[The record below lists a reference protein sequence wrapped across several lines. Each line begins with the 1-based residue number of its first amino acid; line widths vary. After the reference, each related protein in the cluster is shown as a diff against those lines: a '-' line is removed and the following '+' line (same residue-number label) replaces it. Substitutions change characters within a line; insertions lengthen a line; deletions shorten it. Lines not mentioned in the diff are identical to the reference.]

1 MIYKRG
7 LSSNNIFNLCK
18 NFLGKLK
25 LMQASLKKEIKIE
38 RLKTDFLII
47 GAGAAGCFAAYEAK
61 KLNPDIDVLILE
73 KAHIDRSGCLAAGI
87 NAINA
92 YINPGQSPESFLD
105 YVKKDSVDL
114 IREDL
119 VYSIAKEVNHVVD
132 LLEEWGLPIP
142 KDEKG
147 DRYARGRGSI
157 IVQGE
162 RIKPIIAQ
170 ATKATKAKILNRIVV
185 TNLIKKGNKI
195 LGAFGFGIRD
205 GKFYIVEA
213 KSTLVATGGAS
224 GIYKPNNEGE
234 ARHKIWYSPFNTG
247 AGYAI
252 GIRAGAEMTTF
263 EMRYVSMRIKDLM
276 APTGAVA
283 QGVKAQQVNS
293 NGERYLEEKYEHL
306 GGRKMP
312 TSMRLWATLQEN
324 LEGHGPCY
332 LDTTHLSKEQAE
344 RLKAYYLHMT
354 PGLTL
359 YWSSRNSS
367 PDFDPP
373 EIVGTEP
380 YIVGGHAQAGY
391 WIDTNRKTTLENLYA
406 AGDVAGGAPK
416 KYVTGCGVEGM
427 LSARDVV
434 SKLSTLKHEEI
445 NNQDIQIELNRVFQP
460 LQNNEKPILPDEL
473 ELRMQ
478 KIMDDYAGGISSG
491 YILNEQKL
499 LKARK
504 HIKQL
509 KEEAK
514 NLHADDFHELNKCHE
529 VIDRLDVATVLI
541 EHLLY
546 RKETR
551 WPIYQSRAD
560 YPEKDDKNWLKF
572 VNSVYDLK
580 SDQIKIIERDCVP
593 LVTSEAIK

>member
-1 MIYKRG
+1 MD
-7 LSSNNIFNLCK
+7 FN
-18 NFLGKLK
+18 
-25 LMQASLKKEIKIE
+25 SEKIE
-38 RLKTDFLII
+38 KIKTDFLII

-61 KLNPDIDVLILE
+61 KLNPNIDVLILE
-73 KAHIDRSGCLAAGI
+73 KAHIDRSGCLAAGV

-92 YINPGQSPESFLD
+92 YLTPGQTPESFVE
-105 YVKKDSVDL
+105 YVKNDSMDL

-119 VYSIAKEVNHVVD
+119 VYTIAKEINNVVK

-142 KDEKG
+142 KDENG
-147 DRYARGRGSI
+147 EYYTRGRGSI
-157 IVQGE
+157 VVQGE
-162 RIKPIIAQ
+162 RVKPIIAQ
-170 ATKATKAKILNRIVV
+170 ATKATKAKILNRVVV
-185 TNLIKKGNKI
+185 TNLIKDKNKVC
-195 LGAFGFGIRD
+195 GAFGFGVRD
-205 GKFYIVEA
+205 GKFYVIQA
-213 KSTLVATGGAS
+213 KAVLVATGGAS

-234 ARHKIWYSPFNTG
+234 SRHKMWYSPFNTG

-293 NGERYLEEKYEHL
+293 LGERYLEERYLEK
-306 GGRKMP
+306 GGKSMP
-312 TSMRLWATLQEN
+312 TAMRMWATLQEN
-324 LEGHGPCY
+324 KEGRGPCY
-332 LDTTHLSKEQAE
+332 LDTTHLTKEQAE
-344 RLKAYYLHMT
+344 KLKAFYLHMT

-359 YWSSRNSS
+359 YWTSRGTT
-367 PDFDPP
+367 PDIDPP
-373 EIVGTEP
+373 EITSTEP

-391 WIDTNRKTTLENLYA
+391 WINTNRMSNIENLYA

-416 KYVTGCGVEGM
+416 KYLSGAGAEGM
-427 LSARDVV
+427 IAARDIIPNLNKIN
-434 SKLSTLKHEEI
+434 SEDINDKDIKDELK
-445 NNQDIQIELNRVFQP
+445 RVFNFMERQSK
-460 LQNNEKPILPDEL
+460 EILPDEL

-478 KIMDDYAGGISSG
+478 KIMDEYAGGISSD

-509 KEEAK
+509 KEETKYLYAQ
-514 NLHADDFHELNKCHE
+514 NLHELMKCHE

-551 WPIYQSRAD
+551 WPIYQSRGD
-560 YPEKDDKNWLKF
+560 YPNRDDKNWLKF
-572 VNSVYDLK
+572 INSVYDK
-580 SDQIKIIERDCVP
+580 EKDKVSIIERKCET
-593 LVTSEAIK
+593 LNLKTLQK

>member
-1 MIYKRG
+1 MS
-7 LSSNNIFNLCK
+7 LLVNNIK
-18 NFLGKLK
+18 T
-25 LMQASLKKEIKIE
+25 E
-38 RLKTDFLII
+38 RLQTDLLII
-47 GAGAAGCFAAYEAK
+47 GAGTAGCFAAYEAK
-61 KLNPDIDVLILE
+61 RLNPNIDILILE
-73 KAHIDRSGCLAAGI
+73 KAHIDRSGCLAAGV

-92 YINPGQSPESFLD
+92 YITPGQTPLSFTE
-105 YVKKDSVDL
+105 YVKKDSCGL

-119 VYSIAKEVNHVVD
+119 VYSIAKEVNHVTE
-132 LLEEWGLPIP
+132 LLEKWGLPIP

-147 DRYARGRGSI
+147 EPYVRGRGSI

-170 ATKATKAKILNRIVV
+170 ATKATKAKIINRVVV
-185 TNLIKKGNKI
+185 TNLIINKNKAC
-195 LGAFGFGIRD
+195 GAYGFGIRD
-205 GKFYIVEA
+205 GKFYVVQA
-213 KSTLVATGGAS
+213 KAVLVATGGAS
-224 GIYKPNNEGE
+224 GIYKPNNEGN

-283 QGVKAQQVNS
+283 QGVKAQQVNAL
-293 NGERYLEEKYEHL
+293 GERYLEERYGHL
-306 GGRKMP
+306 GGREMP

-324 LEGHGPCY
+324 IEGRGPCY

-344 RLKAYYLHMT
+344 KLQAYYLHMT

-359 YWSSRNSS
+359 YWAARGSK
-367 PDFDPP
+367 PDNDPP

-391 WIDTNRKTTLENLYA
+391 WVDINRMSTIENLYA

-416 KYVTGCGVEGM
+416 KYLSGAAAEGM
-427 LSARDVV
+427 IAARDIVKRLKDIPE
-434 SKLSTLKHEEI
+434 SKVFEK
-445 NNQDIQIELNRVFQP
+445 DIKDEMTRVFRHLRRNAVAAS
-460 LQNNEKPILPDEL
+460 LQPDEL

-478 KIMDDYAGGISSG
+478 KIMDEYAGGISSG

-509 KEEAK
+509 SEESKKLSAS
-514 NLHADDFHELNKCHE
+514 NFHELNKCHE
-529 VIDRLDVATVLI
+529 VIDRLDVAKILI

-551 WPIYQSRAD
+551 WPIYQTRGD
-560 YPEKDDKNWLKF
+560 FPNRDDKNWLKF
-572 VNSVYDLK
+572 VNSTYDK
-580 SDQIKIIERDCVP
+580 NNDEVKIIERECSGRDVACNAS
-593 LVTSEAIK
+593 TAK

>member
-1 MIYKRG
+1 M
-7 LSSNNIFNLCK
+7 SSPIENI
-18 NFLGKLK
+18 
-25 LMQASLKKEIKIE
+25 SIEKI
-38 RLKTDFLII
+38 KTDFLII
-47 GAGAAGCFAAYEAK
+47 GAGVAGCFAAYEAK
-61 KLNPDIDVLILE
+61 KLNPNIDVLILE
-73 KAHIDRSGCLAAGI
+73 KAHIDRSGCLASGV

-92 YINPGQSPESFLD
+92 YLNKGQTPESFLD
-105 YVKKDSVDL
+105 YVKKDSMDL
-114 IREDL
+114 VREDL
-119 VYSIAKEVNHVVD
+119 VYSIAKEVNHATE
-132 LLEEWGLPIP
+132 LLEKWGLPIP

-147 DRYARGRGSI
+147 SPIARGGRSI
-157 IVQGE
+157 VIQGE

-170 ATKATKAKILNRIVV
+170 ATKATKAKILNRVVV
-185 TNLIKKGNKI
+185 TNLIINKNKVI
-195 LGAFGFGIRD
+195 GAYAFGLRD
-205 GKFYIVEA
+205 GKFYVIEA
-213 KSTLVATGGAS
+213 KAVLVATGGAS

-293 NGERYLEEKYEHL
+293 LGERYLEDRYKNF
-306 GGRKMP
+306 GGKSMP
-312 TSMRLWATLQEN
+312 TAHRLLATLKEN
-324 LEGHGPCY
+324 TEGRGPCY
-332 LDTTHLSKEQAE
+332 LDTTHLTKEQAD
-344 RLKAYYLHMT
+344 RLQAYYLHMT
-354 PGLTL
+354 PGMTL
-359 YWSSRNSS
+359 YWSAKGTKPNTE
-367 PDFDPP
+367 PP

-391 WIDTNRKTTLENLYA
+391 WIDINRMSTIENLYA

-416 KYVTGCGVEGM
+416 KYLTGSAVEGM
-427 LSARDVV
+427 IAARDVIA
-434 SKLSTLKHEEI
+434 KMNNLKEEKI
-445 NNQDIQIELNRVFQP
+445 SEKEIATEKKRVFKHLDDITSP
-460 LQNNEKPILPDEL
+460 LEADDL

-478 KIMDDYAGGISSG
+478 KVMDEYAGGITSG

-509 KEEAK
+509 KQETK
-514 NLHADDFHELNKCHE
+514 NLRAINLHELMKCHE
-529 VIDRLDVATVLI
+529 VIDRLDVASVLI
-541 EHLLY
+541 EHLLH

-560 YPEKDDKNWLKF
+560 YPNRDDKNWLKF
-572 VNSVYDLK
+572 VNSVYDIS
-580 SDQIKIIERDCVP
+580 SDKVKILERPCKT
-593 LVTSEAIK
+593 LEAVK

>member
-1 MIYKRG
+1 MLIAKLLERFMQID
-7 LSSNNIFNLCK
+7 NIK
-18 NFLGKLK
+18 VEK
-25 LMQASLKKEIKIE
+25 
-38 RLKTDFLII
+38 LKTDLLII
-47 GAGAAGCFAAYEAK
+47 GAGTAGCFAAYEAK
-61 KLNPDIDVLILE
+61 RLNPNIDILILE
-73 KAHIDRSGCLAAGI
+73 KAHIDRSGCLAAGV

-92 YINPGQSPESFLD
+92 YITPGQTPESFTE

-119 VYSIAKEVNHVVD
+119 VYSIAKEVNHVTD
-132 LLEEWGLPIP
+132 LLEKWGLPIP

-147 DRYARGRGSI
+147 QPYARGRGSI

-170 ATKATKAKILNRIVV
+170 ATKATKAKIINRIVV
-185 TNLIKKGNKI
+185 TNLIVSKNKVC
-195 LGAFGFGIRD
+195 GAFGFGIRD
-205 GKFYIVEA
+205 GKFYVVQA
-213 KSTLVATGGAS
+213 KAVLVATGGAS
-224 GIYKPNNEGE
+224 GIYKPNNEGN

-283 QGVKAQQVNS
+283 QGVKAQQVNAL
-293 NGERYLEEKYEHL
+293 GERYLEERYGHL
-306 GGRKMP
+306 GGRSMP

-324 LEGHGPCY
+324 IEGRGPCF
-332 LDTTHLSKEQAE
+332 LDTTHLTKEQAE
-344 RLKAYYLHMT
+344 RLQAYYLHMT

-359 YWSSRNSS
+359 YWASRGTR
-367 PDFDPP
+367 PDIDPP

-391 WIDTNRKTTLENLYA
+391 WIDINRMSTIENLYA

-416 KYVTGCGVEGM
+416 KYLSGAAAEGM
-427 LSARDVV
+427 IAARDIV
-434 SKLSTLKHEEI
+434 SKIKNIPETQIFEK
-445 NNQDIQIELNRVFQP
+445 DIKDDIKRVVHHMNRMGEVTS
-460 LQNNEKPILPDEL
+460 PILPDEL

-478 KIMDDYAGGISSG
+478 KVMDEYAGGISSG

-499 LKARK
+499 LKAK
-504 HIKQL
+504 KYLKQL
-509 KEEAK
+509 KEEVGAGSPCP
-514 NLHADDFHELNKCHE
+514 NLHASNLHELNKCHE
-529 VIDRLDVATVLI
+529 VIDRLDVASVLI

-560 YPEKDDKNWLKF
+560 YPNRDDKNWLKF
-572 VNSVYDLK
+572 VNSVYDQSKDEVKML
-580 SDQIKIIERDCVP
+580 ERECSRRDVACNVSP
-593 LVTSEAIK
+593 GK

>member
-1 MIYKRG
+1 MTN
-7 LSSNNIFNLCK
+7 SP
-18 NFLGKLK
+18 
-25 LMQASLKKEIKIE
+25 KKIKIE

-47 GAGAAGCFAAYEAK
+47 GAGVAGCFAAYEAK
-61 KLNPDIDVLILE
+61 RLNSNIGVLILE
-73 KAHIDRSGCLAAGI
+73 KAHIDRSGCTAAGI
-87 NAINA
+87 NALNA
-92 YINPGQSPESFLD
+92 YITPGQTPESFVE
-105 YVKKDSVDL
+105 YVKKDSMDL

-119 VYSIAKEVNHVVD
+119 VYTIAKEVNKVAK
-132 LLEEWGLPIP
+132 LLEEWGLPVP

-147 DRYARGRGSI
+147 EPFVRGRGSI

-162 RIKPIIAQ
+162 RIKPIIAH
-170 ATKATKAKILNRIVV
+170 ATKKTGARILNRVVV
-185 TNLIKKGNKI
+185 TNLIVNNKKVC
-195 LGAFGFGIRD
+195 GAFGFGVRD
-205 GKFYIVEA
+205 GKFYVIEA
-213 KSTLVATGGAS
+213 KAVLVATGGAS

-283 QGVKAQQVNS
+283 QGVKAKQVNAL
-293 NGERYLEEKYEHL
+293 GERYLEERYKNL
-306 GGRKMP
+306 GGKEMP
-312 TSMRLWATLQEN
+312 TPLRLWATIQEN
-324 LEGHGPCY
+324 IEGRGPCY
-332 LDTTHLSKEQAE
+332 LDTTHLNKEQSE

-359 YWSSRNSS
+359 YFTSKGTS
-367 PDFDPP
+367 PNIDPP
-373 EIVGTEP
+373 EIVPTEP

-391 WIDTNRKTTLENLYA
+391 WIDINRMSTIENLYA

-416 KYVTGCGVEGM
+416 KYVSGAAVEGM
-427 LSARDVV
+427 IAARDIVY
-434 SKLSTLKHEEI
+434 KLDKIENPKIYEKDIQEEI
-445 NNQDIQIELNRVFQP
+445 KRAFCHLESNQ
-460 LQNNEKPILPDEL
+460 KAILPDDL

-478 KIMDDYAGGISSG
+478 KVMDEYAGGASSG

-504 HIKQL
+504 LIKGL
-509 KEEAK
+509 KEQAK
-514 NLHADDFHELNKCHE
+514 NLYAENLHELMKCHE
-529 VIDRLDVATVLI
+529 VIDRLDVAEVLI

-551 WPIYQSRAD
+551 WPVYQTRAD
-560 YPEKDDKNWLKF
+560 YPKRNDKSWLKF
-572 VNSVYDLK
+572 VNSVYDQVSGK
-580 SDQIKIIERDCVP
+580 VKMIERECKKWASILITIYATGAVILNAKL
-593 LVTSEAIK
+593 LVTWLVLVI

>member
-1 MIYKRG
+1 MVID
-7 LSSNNIFNLCK
+7 F
-18 NFLGKLK
+18 
-25 LMQASLKKEIKIE
+25 KKTKIE
-38 RLKTDFLII
+38 KLKTDFLII

-61 KLNPDIDVLILE
+61 RLNPNIDVLILE
-73 KAHIDRSGCLAAGI
+73 KAHIDRSGCLAAGV

-92 YINPGQSPESFLD
+92 YITKGQTPESFLE
-105 YVKKDSVDL
+105 YVKKDSMDL

-119 VYSIAKEVNHVVD
+119 VYTIAKEVNHVAD
-132 LLEEWGLPIP
+132 LLESWGLPIP

-147 DRYARGRGSI
+147 EPYIRGRGSI

-170 ATKATKAKILNRIVV
+170 ATKNTKAKILNRVV
-185 TNLIKKGNKI
+185 ITNLIKNKNKVC
-195 LGAFGFGIRD
+195 GAFGFGVRD
-205 GKFYIVEA
+205 GKFYVIQA
-213 KSTLVATGGAS
+213 KAVLVATGGAG
-224 GIYKPNNEGE
+224 GIYKPNNDGE
-234 ARHKIWYSPFNTG
+234 AKHKIWYSPFNTG

-283 QGVKAQQVNS
+283 QGVKAQQVNAL
-293 NGERYLEEKYEHL
+293 GERYLEERYAHL
-306 GGRKMP
+306 GGKSMP
-312 TSMRLWATLQEN
+312 TAMRLWATIQEN
-324 LEGHGPCY
+324 IEGRGPCY
-332 LDTTHLSKEQAE
+332 LDTTHLTKEQAE
-344 RLKAYYLHMT
+344 RLQAYYLHMT

-359 YWSSRNSS
+359 YWASRGTS
-367 PDFDPP
+367 PDIDPP

-391 WIDTNRKTTLENLYA
+391 WIDVNRMSTLENLYA

-416 KYVTGCGVEGM
+416 KYLSGAGAEGM
-427 LSARDVV
+427 IAARDLL
-434 SKLSTLKHEEI
+434 SKIKNMQEEEI
-445 NNQDIQIELNRVFQP
+445 YEKDIKDEIKRVFNCLERKI
-460 LQNNEKPILPDEL
+460 LQILPDEL
-473 ELRMQ
+473 EERMQ
-478 KIMDDYAGGISSG
+478 KIMDEYAGGISSG

-509 KEEAK
+509 KEEIK
-514 NLHADDFHELNKCHE
+514 NLYAVNLHELMKCHE
-529 VIDRLDVATVLI
+529 VIDRLDVASVLI

-560 YPEKDDKNWLKF
+560 YPKRDDKNWLKF
-572 VNSVYDLK
+572 VNSVYDQNK
-580 SDQIKIIERDCVP
+580 DEVQILERPCKTLEKV
-593 LVTSEAIK
+593 K

>member
-1 MIYKRG
+1 MD
-7 LSSNNIFNLCK
+7 FN
-18 NFLGKLK
+18 
-25 LMQASLKKEIKIE
+25 SEKIE
-38 RLKTDFLII
+38 KIKTDFLII
-47 GAGAAGCFAAYEAK
+47 GAGAAGCFVAYEAK
-61 KLNPDIDVLILE
+61 KLNPNIDVLILE
-73 KAHIDRSGCLAAGI
+73 KAHIDRSGCLAAGV

-92 YINPGQSPESFLD
+92 YLTPGQTPESFVE
-105 YVKKDSVDL
+105 YVKNDSMDL

-119 VYSIAKEVNHVVD
+119 VYTIAKEINNVVK

-142 KDEKG
+142 KDENG
-147 DRYARGRGSI
+147 EYYTRGRGSI
-157 IVQGE
+157 VVQGE
-162 RIKPIIAQ
+162 RVKPIIAQ
-170 ATKATKAKILNRIVV
+170 ATKATKAKILNRVVV
-185 TNLIKKGNKI
+185 TNLIKDKNKVC
-195 LGAFGFGIRD
+195 GAFGFGVRD
-205 GKFYIVEA
+205 GKFYVIQA
-213 KSTLVATGGAS
+213 KAVLVATGGAS

-234 ARHKIWYSPFNTG
+234 SRHKMWYSPFNTG

-293 NGERYLEEKYEHL
+293 LGERYLEERYLEK
-306 GGRKMP
+306 GGKSMP
-312 TSMRLWATLQEN
+312 TAMRMWATLQEN
-324 LEGHGPCY
+324 KEGRGPCY
-332 LDTTHLSKEQAE
+332 LDTTHLTKEQAE
-344 RLKAYYLHMT
+344 KLKAFYLHMT

-359 YWSSRNSS
+359 YWTSRGTT
-367 PDFDPP
+367 PDIDPP
-373 EIVGTEP
+373 EITSTEP

-391 WIDTNRKTTLENLYA
+391 WINTNRMSNIENLYA

-416 KYVTGCGVEGM
+416 KYLSGAGAEGM
-427 LSARDVV
+427 IAARDIIPNLNKIN
-434 SKLSTLKHEEI
+434 SEDINDKDIKDELK
-445 NNQDIQIELNRVFQP
+445 RVFNFMERQSK
-460 LQNNEKPILPDEL
+460 EILPDEL

-478 KIMDDYAGGISSG
+478 KIMDEYAGGISSD

-509 KEEAK
+509 KEETKYLYAQ
-514 NLHADDFHELNKCHE
+514 NLHELMKCHE

-551 WPIYQSRAD
+551 WPIYQSRGD
-560 YPEKDDKNWLKF
+560 YPNRDDKNWLKF
-572 VNSVYDLK
+572 INSVYDK
-580 SDQIKIIERDCVP
+580 EKDKVSIIERKCET
-593 LVTSEAIK
+593 LNLKTLQK

>member
-1 MIYKRG
+1 MI
-7 LSSNNIFNLCK
+7 
-18 NFLGKLK
+18 
-25 LMQASLKKEIKIE
+25 MQLDKVKTE

-61 KLNPDIDVLILE
+61 RLNPNIDVLIVE

-92 YINPGQSPESFLD
+92 YITPGQTPETFLE
-105 YVKKDSVDL
+105 YVKKDSMDL

-119 VYSIAKEVNHVVD
+119 VYSIAKEVNHVAQI
-132 LLEEWGLPIP
+132 LEEWGLPIP
-142 KDEKG
+142 KDENG
-147 DRYARGRGSI
+147 EVYVRGRGSI

-170 ATKATKAKILNRIVV
+170 ATKATKARILNRVVV
-185 TNLIKKGNKI
+185 TNLIINKNKTC
-195 LGAFGFGIRD
+195 GAFGFGIRD
-205 GKFYIVEA
+205 GKFYVLQA
-213 KSTLVATGGAS
+213 KAVLVATGGAS

-234 ARHKIWYSPFNTG
+234 SRHKIWYSPFNTG

-293 NGERYLEEKYEHL
+293 LGERYLEGRYKNI
-306 GGRKMP
+306 GGKLMP
-312 TSMRLWATLQEN
+312 TSMRLLATLQEN
-324 LEGHGPCY
+324 IEGRGPCY
-332 LDTTHLSKEQAE
+332 LDTTHLTKEQAE
-344 RLKAYYLHMT
+344 RLQAYYLHMT

-359 YWSSRNSS
+359 YWSSRGTR
-367 PDFDPP
+367 PDTDPP

-380 YIVGGHAQAGY
+380 FIVGGHAQAGY
-391 WIDTNRKTTLENLYA
+391 WINTNRMATIENLYA
-406 AGDVAGGAPK
+406 SGDVAGGAPK
-416 KYVTGCGVEGM
+416 KYLSGSAVEGM
-427 LSARDVV
+427 IAARDVI
-434 SKLSTLKHEEI
+434 SKLNKISQEEI
-445 NNQDIQIELNRVFQP
+445 YEKDVKDEIKRVFAP
-460 LQNNEKPILPDEL
+460 LCRDEVTSSLQPDEL

-478 KIMDDYAGGISSG
+478 KIMDEYAGGISSG

-499 LKARK
+499 LKAK
-504 HIKQL
+504 KYIKQL
-509 KEEAK
+509 KQETK
-514 NLHADDFHELNKCHE
+514 NLYASKDGITPSFHELNKCHE
-529 VIDRLDVATVLI
+529 VIDRLDIASVLI

-560 YPEKDDKNWLKF
+560 YPNRDDKNWLKF
-572 VNSVYDLK
+572 VNSVYDQAR
-580 SDQIKIIERDCVP
+580 DEIKILERPCKTLERV
-593 LVTSEAIK
+593 K

>member
-1 MIYKRG
+1 MELTLNK
-7 LSSNNIFNLCK
+7 
-18 NFLGKLK
+18 
-25 LMQASLKKEIKIE
+25 IKIE
-38 RLKTDFLII
+38 KLKTDFLII

-61 KLNPDIDVLILE
+61 RLNPNLDIVIVE
-73 KAHIDRSGCLAAGI
+73 KAHIDRSGCLAAGV

-92 YINPGQSPESFLD
+92 YLTPGQTPESFLE
-105 YVKKDSVDL
+105 YVKKDSMDL

-119 VYSIAKEVNHVVD
+119 VYTLAKEVNNVTK
-132 LLEEWGLPIP
+132 LLEQWGLPIP
-142 KDEKG
+142 KDENG
-147 DRYARGRGSI
+147 EYYVRGRGSI

-170 ATKATKAKILNRIVV
+170 AVKATKAKILNRVV
-185 TNLIKKGNKI
+185 ITNLIVNKNKVC
-195 LGAFGFGIRD
+195 GAFGFGVRD
-205 GKFYIVEA
+205 GKFYVIQSLVV
-213 KSTLVATGGAS
+213 LVACGGAS

-247 AGYAI
+247 TGYSI

-283 QGVKAQQVNS
+283 QGVKAQQINAL
-293 NGERYLEEKYEHL
+293 GERYLEERYKHL
-306 GGRKMP
+306 GGKSMP

-324 LEGHGPCY
+324 IEGRGPCY
-332 LDTTHLSKEQAE
+332 LDTTHLTKEQAE

-359 YWSSRNSS
+359 YWANRGTA
-367 PDFDPP
+367 PDVDPP

-391 WIDTNRKTTLENLYA
+391 WIDINRMSTIENLYA

-416 KYVTGCGVEGM
+416 KYLSGAGAEGIIA
-427 LSARDVV
+427 ARSIV
-434 SKLSTLKHEEI
+434 SKINKISEEQI
-445 NNQDIQIELNRVFQP
+445 YEKDIQDEIKRVF
-460 LQNNEKPILPDEL
+460 KPIVKDGVTLPGLEPDEL

-478 KIMDDYAGGISSG
+478 KIMDDYAGGISSN

-499 LKARK
+499 LKAK
-504 HIKQL
+504 KLIKEL
-509 KEEAK
+509 KQESR
-514 NLHADDFHELNKCHE
+514 NLSVGKDGATSSLHELMKCHE
-529 VIDRLDVATVLI
+529 VIDRLDVAGVLI

-551 WPIYQSRAD
+551 WPIYQSRGD
-560 YPEKDDKNWLKF
+560 YPDRDDKNWLKF
-572 VNSVYDLK
+572 VNSVYDQTRDEVKILERPCK
-580 SDQIKIIERDCVP
+580 TLEIIK
-593 LVTSEAIK
+593 K

>member
-1 MIYKRG
+1 MEFA
-7 LSSNNIFNLCK
+7 N
-18 NFLGKLK
+18 
-25 LMQASLKKEIKIE
+25 IKIE
-38 RLKTDFLII
+38 KLKTDFLII

-61 KLNPDIDVLILE
+61 RLNPDIDILILE
-73 KAHIDRSGCLAAGI
+73 KAHIDRSGCLAAGV

-92 YINPGQSPESFLD
+92 YLTPGQTPETFLE
-105 YVKKDSVDL
+105 YVKKDSMGLV
-114 IREDL
+114 REDL
-119 VYSIAKEVNHVVD
+119 VYTLAKEVNNVVK

-142 KDEKG
+142 KDENG
-147 DRYARGRGSI
+147 EYYVRGRGSI

-170 ATKATKAKILNRIVV
+170 ATKATKAKILNRVV
-185 TNLIKKGNKI
+185 ITNLITNKNKAT
-195 LGAFGFGIRD
+195 GAFGFGVRD
-205 GKFYIVEA
+205 GKFYVIQA
-213 KSTLVATGGAS
+213 KAVLVATGGAS

-234 ARHKIWYSPFNTG
+234 ARHKTWYSPFNTG

-283 QGVKAQQVNS
+283 QGVKAQQVNVL
-293 NGERYLEEKYEHL
+293 GERYLEERYKTF
-306 GGRKMP
+306 GGKSMP
-312 TSMRLWATLQEN
+312 TAMRMWATLQEN
-324 LEGHGPCY
+324 LEGRGPCY
-332 LDTTHLSKEQAE
+332 LDTTHLTKEQAE

-359 YWSSRNSS
+359 YWANRGTT
-367 PDFDPP
+367 PETDPP
-373 EIVGTEP
+373 EIVSTEP

-391 WIDTNRKTTLENLYA
+391 WIDVNRMSTIENLYA

-416 KYVTGCGVEGM
+416 KYLSGAGAEGM
-427 LSARDVV
+427 IAARDIV
-434 SKLSTLKHEEI
+434 SKIKNISQEQIFEK
-445 NNQDIQIELNRVFQP
+445 DIKDEMKRVFCHMVETLP
-460 LQNNEKPILPDEL
+460 TSLQPDEL

-491 YILNEQKL
+491 YILNEPKL

-504 HIKQL
+504 YIKEL
-509 KEEAK
+509 KKESK
-514 NLHADDFHELNKCHE
+514 NLYASKDGVTQSLHELMKCHE
-529 VIDRLDVATVLI
+529 VIDRLDVASVLI

-551 WPIYQSRAD
+551 WPIYQSRGD
-560 YPEKDDKNWLKF
+560 YPERDDKNWLKF
-572 VNSVYDLK
+572 VNSVYD
-580 SDQIKIIERDCVP
+580 QTRNEIKILERPCKTMETV
-593 LVTSEAIK
+593 KK

>member
-1 MIYKRG
+1 MQ
-7 LSSNNIFNLCK
+7 NLIDK
-18 NFLGKLK
+18 
-25 LMQASLKKEIKIE
+25 IKIE
-38 RLKTDFLII
+38 KLKTDFLII

-61 KLNPDIDVLILE
+61 RLNPNIDILILE
-73 KAHIDRSGCLAAGI
+73 KAHIARSGCLAAGV

-92 YINPGQSPESFLD
+92 YITPGQSPESFLE
-105 YVKKDSVDL
+105 YVKKDSMDL

-119 VYSIAKEVNHVVD
+119 VYSIAKEVNNVVN

-142 KDEKG
+142 KDENG
-147 DRYARGRGSI
+147 QPYVRGRGSI

-162 RIKPIIAQ
+162 RVKPIIAQ
-170 ATKATKAKILNRIVV
+170 ATKNTKAKILNRVVV
-185 TNLIKKGNKI
+185 TNLIKNKNKVC
-195 LGAFGFGIRD
+195 GAFGFGVRD
-205 GKFYIVEA
+205 GKFYVIQA
-213 KSTLVATGGAS
+213 KAVLVATGGAS

-234 ARHKIWYSPFNTG
+234 AKHKIWYSPFNTG

-283 QGVKAQQVNS
+283 QGVKAKQVNAL
-293 NGERYLEEKYEHL
+293 GERYLEERYVYL
-306 GGRKMP
+306 GGTSMP
-312 TSMRLWATLQEN
+312 TAMRLWATLQEN
-324 LEGHGPCY
+324 IEGRGPCY
-332 LDTTHLSKEQAE
+332 LDTTHLTREQAE
-344 RLKAYYLHMT
+344 RLQAYYLHMT

-359 YWSSRNSS
+359 YWGARGTK
-367 PDFDPP
+367 PDTDPP

-391 WIDTNRKTTLENLYA
+391 WIDINRMSTLENLYA

-416 KYVTGCGVEGM
+416 KYLSGAAAEGM
-427 LSARDVV
+427 IAAREIV
-434 SKLSTLKHEEI
+434 SKLKSINEE
-445 NNQDIQIELNRVFQP
+445 QVYEKDIKDEVKRVFSH
-460 LQNNEKPILPDEL
+460 LEKKNIEILPDEL

-504 HIKQL
+504 YIKEL
-509 KEEAK
+509 KQEAN
-514 NLHADDFHELNKCHE
+514 NLYAINPHELMKCHE
-529 VIDRLDVATVLI
+529 VIDRLDVASVLI
-541 EHLLY
+541 EHLLH

-560 YPEKDDKNWLKF
+560 YPERDDKNWLKF
-572 VNSVYDLK
+572 VNSVYDQTK
-580 SDQIKIIERDCVP
+580 DEIKILERPCKK
-593 LVTSEAIK
+593 LEAVK

>member
-1 MIYKRG
+1 MVK
-7 LSSNNIFNLCK
+7 
-18 NFLGKLK
+18 
-25 LMQASLKKEIKIE
+25 ASENIKIE

-47 GAGAAGCFAAYEAK
+47 GGGTSGCFAAHEAK
-61 KLNPDIDVLILE
+61 KLNPNIDVLILE
-73 KAHIDRSGCLAAGI
+73 KAHIDRSGCLASGV
-87 NAINA
+87 NALNA
-92 YINPGQSPESFLD
+92 YITPDQTPESFVE
-105 YVKKDSVDL
+105 YVKKDSMDL

-119 VYSIAKEVNHVVD
+119 VYTIAKEVNHVAK

-142 KDEKG
+142 KDENG
-147 DRYARGRGSI
+147 NPYVRGRGSI

-170 ATKATKAKILNRIVV
+170 AAKLAKAKILNRVVV
-185 TNLIKKGNKI
+185 TNLIVNQNKVS
-195 LGAFGFGIRD
+195 GAFGFGIRD
-205 GKFYIVEA
+205 GKFYVISA
-213 KSTLVATGGAS
+213 KAVLVATGGAS

-283 QGVKAQQVNS
+283 QGVRAKQVNAL
-293 NGERYLEEKYEHL
+293 GERYLEERYKNL
-306 GGRKMP
+306 GGKDMP
-312 TSMRLWATLQEN
+312 TSLRLWATIQEN
-324 LEGHGPCY
+324 IEGRGPCY
-332 LDTTHLSKEQAE
+332 LDTSHLTKEQAE
-344 RLKAYYLHMT
+344 KLQAYYLHMT

-359 YWSSRNSS
+359 YWTSRGTKPNI
-367 PDFDPP
+367 DPP

-391 WIDTNRKTTLENLYA
+391 WININRESTIENLYA

-416 KYVTGCGVEGM
+416 KYLPGASVEGM
-427 LSARDVV
+427 IAARDIV
-434 SKLSTLKHEEI
+434 SKINNIQESQIFEKDVKDEIKRVFCHLESRDEVSSTL
-445 NNQDIQIELNRVFQP
+445 F
-460 LQNNEKPILPDEL
+460 PDDL

-478 KIMDDYAGGISSG
+478 KLMDEYAGGISSG

-499 LKARK
+499 LKAKK
-504 HIKQL
+504 HLKQL
-509 KEEAK
+509 KEESK
-514 NLHADDFHELNKCHE
+514 NLYSYNLHELMKCHE
-529 VIDRLDVATVLI
+529 VIDRIDVARVLV

-560 YPEKDDKNWLKF
+560 YPNRDDKNWLKF
-572 VNSVYDLK
+572 VNSVYDQATDEVK
-580 SDQIKIIERDCVP
+580 MIERAVKA
-593 LVTSEAIK
+593 LEKVK

>member
-1 MIYKRG
+1 MM
-7 LSSNNIFNLCK
+7 SSLIENIK
-18 NFLGKLK
+18 V
-25 LMQASLKKEIKIE
+25 E

-47 GAGAAGCFAAYEAK
+47 GAGAAGCFAAYEARR
-61 KLNPDIDVLILE
+61 LNPNIDILILE
-73 KAHIDRSGCLAAGI
+73 KAHIDRSGCLASGV

-92 YINPGQSPESFLD
+92 YITPGQTPESFVE
-105 YVKKDSVDL
+105 YVKNDSMGL

-119 VYSIAKEVNHVVD
+119 VYTIGKEVNHVVD

-147 DRYARGRGSI
+147 ERYARGRGSI

-170 ATKATKAKILNRIVV
+170 AAKATKAKILNRVVV
-185 TNLIKKGNKI
+185 TNLITNQNTVC
-195 LGAFGFGIRD
+195 GAFGFGVRD
-205 GKFYIVEA
+205 GKFYVIEA
-213 KSTLVATGGAS
+213 KAVLVATGGAS

-283 QGVKAQQVNS
+283 QGVKAQQVNAL
-293 NGERYLEEKYEHL
+293 GERYLEERYKHL
-306 GGRKMP
+306 GGKLMP
-312 TSMRLWATLQEN
+312 TSLRLWATLQEN
-324 LEGHGPCY
+324 IEGRGPCY
-332 LDTTHLSKEQAE
+332 LDTTHLTKEQAE
-344 RLKAYYLHMT
+344 RLQAYYLHMT

-359 YWSSRNSS
+359 YWSARGTKPNT
-367 PDFDPP
+367 DPP

-391 WIDTNRKTTLENLYA
+391 WIDINRMSTIQNLYA

-416 KYVTGCGVEGM
+416 KYLSGSAAEGM
-427 LSARDVV
+427 IAARDIV
-434 SKLSTLKHEEI
+434 SKIKNIPETKIYEKDIKDEI
-445 NNQDIQIELNRVFQP
+445 KRVFK
-460 LQNNEKPILPDEL
+460 LMEKRSNEILPDEL

-478 KIMDDYAGGISSG
+478 KVMDDYAGGISSG

-504 HIKQL
+504 YLVQL
-509 KEEAK
+509 KEEANNLYGY
-514 NLHADDFHELNKCHE
+514 NLHELMKCHE
-529 VIDRLDVATVLI
+529 VIDRLDVSRVLV

-560 YPEKDDKNWLKF
+560 YPERDDKNWLKF
-572 VNSVYDLK
+572 VNSLYDEK
-580 SDQIKIIERDCVP
+580 TDSIKILERPCKTLEV
-593 LVTSEAIK
+593 VK

>member
-1 MIYKRG
+1 MD
-7 LSSNNIFNLCK
+7 
-18 NFLGKLK
+18 LK
-25 LMQASLKKEIKIE
+25 SIKIE
-38 RLKTDFLII
+38 KLKTDFLII

-61 KLNPDIDVLILE
+61 RLNPNIDILVLE

-92 YINPGQSPESFLD
+92 YLTPGQTPETFLE
-105 YVKKDSVDL
+105 YVKKDSMGLV
-114 IREDL
+114 REDL
-119 VYSIAKEVNHVVD
+119 VYSLAKEVNHVVK

-142 KDEKG
+142 KDENG
-147 DRYARGRGSI
+147 EYYVRGRGSI

-162 RIKPIIAQ
+162 RIKPIISQ
-170 ATKATKAKILNRIVV
+170 VTKATKAKILNRVVV
-185 TNLIKKGNKI
+185 TNLITNKDKVC
-195 LGAFGFGIRD
+195 GAFGFGVRD
-205 GKFYIVEA
+205 GKFYVIQA
-213 KSTLVATGGAS
+213 KAVLVATGGAS

-283 QGVKAQQVNS
+283 QGVKAQQVNAL
-293 NGERYLEEKYEHL
+293 GQRYLEERYKNL
-306 GGRKMP
+306 GGKSMP
-312 TSMRLWATLQEN
+312 TAMRMWATLQEN
-324 LEGHGPCY
+324 IEGRGPCF
-332 LDTTHLSKEQAE
+332 LDTTHLTKEQAE

-359 YWSSRNSS
+359 YWANRCTT
-367 PDFDPP
+367 PDIDPP
-373 EIVGTEP
+373 EIVSTEP

-391 WIDTNRKTTLENLYA
+391 WIDINRMSTIKNLYA

-416 KYVTGCGVEGM
+416 KYLSGAGAEG
-427 LSARDVV
+427 LIAARDII
-434 SKLSTLKHEEI
+434 SKIKNI
-445 NNQDIQIELNRVFQP
+445 NNEEQIYEKDIKDEIKRVFCHMVETCRGTSQI
-460 LQNNEKPILPDEL
+460 KPDEL

-478 KIMDDYAGGISSG
+478 KIMDEYAGGISSG

-504 HIKQL
+504 HIKEL
-509 KEEAK
+509 KRESK
-514 NLHADDFHELNKCHE
+514 NLYASKDGVTPSLHELMKCHE
-529 VIDRLDVATVLI
+529 VIDRLDIASVLI

-551 WPIYQSRAD
+551 WPIYQSRGD
-560 YPEKDDKNWLKF
+560 YPERDDKNWLKF
-572 VNSVYDLK
+572 VNSAYDQTR
-580 SDQIKIIERDCVP
+580 DEIKILERPCKTMERV
-593 LVTSEAIK
+593 K

>member
-1 MIYKRG
+1 MLAQAK
-7 LSSNNIFNLCK
+7 NI
-18 NFLGKLK
+18 
-25 LMQASLKKEIKIE
+25 EIE
-38 RLKTDFLII
+38 RLRTDFLII
-47 GAGAAGCFAAYEAK
+47 GAGATGCFAAYEAK
-61 KLNPDIDVLILE
+61 KLNPNIDILILE
-73 KAHIDRSGCLAAGI
+73 KAHIDRSGCLSAGV

-92 YINPGQSPESFLD
+92 YITPGQTPESFVD
-105 YVKKDSVDL
+105 YVKNDSVGV

-147 DRYARGRGSI
+147 EKFVRGRGSI

-185 TNLIKKGNKI
+185 TNLIKKENKI
-195 LGAFGFGIRD
+195 LGAFGFGVRD
-205 GKFYIVEA
+205 GKFYVVEA
-213 KSTLVATGGAS
+213 KATLVATGGAS
-224 GIYKPNNEGE
+224 GIYKPNNEGF

-247 AGYAI
+247 AGYAM
-252 GIRAGAEMTTF
+252 GIRAGAEMTSF

-293 NGERYLEEKYEHL
+293 LGERYLEERYESL

-312 TSMRLWATLQEN
+312 TSMRLWATLKEN
-324 LEGHGPCY
+324 TEGRGPCY
-332 LDTTHLSKEQAE
+332 LDTTHLSKEQSE

-359 YWSSRNSS
+359 YWSVRNSR

-380 YIVGGHAQAGY
+380 FIVGGHAQAGY
-391 WIDTNRKTTLENLYA
+391 WVDINRMSTLENLYA
-406 AGDVAGGAPK
+406 GGDVAGGAPK
-416 KYVTGCGVEGM
+416 KYLSGSAVEGM
-427 LSARDVV
+427 ISARDVV
-434 SKLSTLKHEEI
+434 KKLSSLKHEKIYEK
-445 NNQDIQIELNRVFQP
+445 DIQDEMKRIFNHL
-460 LQNNEKPILPDEL
+460 EKRQESILPDEL

-491 YILNEQKL
+491 YIINEQKL
-499 LKARK
+499 QKARK
-504 HIKQL
+504 HIKEL
-509 KEEAK
+509 KEESK
-514 NLHADDFHELNKCHE
+514 NLYGENLHELMKCHE
-529 VIDRLDVATVLI
+529 VIDRLDIAEVLI
-541 EHLLY
+541 EHLSY

-551 WPIYQSRAD
+551 WPIYQSRGD
-560 YPEKDDKNWLKF
+560 YPERDDKNWMKF
-572 VNSVYDLK
+572 VNSVYSSK
-580 SDQIKIIERDCVP
+580 NKEIKILERPVKT
-593 LVTSEAIK
+593 LEKAK

>member
-1 MIYKRG
+1 MLTDK
-7 LSSNNIFNLCK
+7 
-18 NFLGKLK
+18 
-25 LMQASLKKEIKIE
+25 IKTE
-38 RLKTDFLII
+38 KLKTDFLII
-47 GAGAAGCFAAYEAK
+47 GGGAAGCFAAYEAK
-61 KLNPDIDVLILE
+61 RLNPNLDVLILE
-73 KAHIDRSGCLAAGI
+73 KAHIDRSGCLAAGV

-92 YINPGQSPESFLD
+92 YITPEQTPESFLD

-119 VYSIAKEVNHVVD
+119 VYTIAKEVNNVTKI
-132 LLEEWGLPIP
+132 LEEWGLPIP
-142 KDEKG
+142 KDENG
-147 DRYARGRGSI
+147 EPFVRGRASI

-170 ATKATKAKILNRIVV
+170 AAKATKAKIINRVVV
-185 TNLIKKGNKI
+185 TNLIVNKNKVC
-195 LGAFGFGIRD
+195 GAFGFGIRD
-205 GKFYIVEA
+205 GKFYVIQA
-213 KSTLVATGGAS
+213 KAVLVATGGAS

-234 ARHKIWYSPFNTG
+234 ARHKTWYSPFNTG

-283 QGVKAQQVNS
+283 QGVKAQQVNAL
-293 NGERYLEEKYEHL
+293 GERYLEERYKHL
-306 GGRKMP
+306 GGKSMP

-324 LEGHGPCY
+324 IEGRGPCY
-332 LDTTHLSKEQAE
+332 LDTTHLTKEQAE
-344 RLKAYYLHMT
+344 RLQAYYLHMT

-359 YWSSRNSS
+359 YWSARGTKPNT
-367 PDFDPP
+367 DPP
-373 EIVGTEP
+373 EIIGTEP
-380 YIVGGHAQAGY
+380 FIVGGHAQAGY
-391 WIDTNRKTTLENLYA
+391 WINTNRMSTIENLYA

-416 KYVTGCGVEGM
+416 KYLSGSGAEGM
-427 LSARDVV
+427 IAARDIV
-434 SKLSTLKHEEI
+434 SKIKNIPEPEI
-445 NNQDIQIELNRVFQP
+445 YEKDVKDELQRVFCHTM
-460 LQNNEKPILPDEL
+460 EKHHGTSLSPDDL

-478 KIMDDYAGGISSG
+478 KIMDEYAGGISSG

-509 KEEAK
+509 KEETK
-514 NLHADDFHELNKCHE
+514 NLSATNLHELMKCHE
-529 VIDRLDVATVLI
+529 VIDRLDVAAVLI

-560 YPEKDDKNWLKF
+560 YPNRDDKNWLKF
-572 VNSVYDLK
+572 VNSIYNQRKDE
-580 SDQIKIIERDCVP
+580 IKIVERSRDVACNVSTP
-593 LVTSEAIK
+593 L

>member
-1 MIYKRG
+1 MQI
-7 LSSNNIFNLCK
+7 SSKID
-18 NFLGKLK
+18 
-25 LMQASLKKEIKIE
+25 IKIE

-61 KLNPDIDVLILE
+61 KLNPNIDVLILE

-142 KDEKG
+142 KDENG
-147 DRYARGRGSI
+147 NRYARGRGSI

-170 ATKATKAKILNRIVV
+170 AIKATKARILNRIVV
-185 TNLIKKGNKI
+185 TNLIKKGNKV

-224 GIYKPNNEGE
+224 GIYKPNNEGQ
-234 ARHKIWYSPFNTG
+234 ARHKMWYSPFNTG

-283 QGVKAQQVNS
+283 QGVKAQQVNA

-312 TSMRLWATLQEN
+312 TPMRLWATLQEN
-324 LEGHGPCY
+324 LEGNGPCY

-359 YWSSRNSS
+359 YWSSKDSR

-391 WIDTNRKTTLENLYA
+391 WIDVNRKTTLDNLYA

-416 KYVTGCGVEGM
+416 KYITGCGVEGM
-427 LSARDVV
+427 LSARDIIP
-434 SKLSTLKHEEI
+434 KLNTLSHEEI
-445 NNQDIQIELNRVFQP
+445 NNKDIQTELNRVFQP
-460 LQNNEKPILPDEL
+460 LINKEKTVCPDEL

-504 HIKQL
+504 YIKQL
-509 KEEAK
+509 KEESN
-514 NLHADDFHELNKCHE
+514 NLHANSFHELNKCHE

-560 YPEKDDKNWLKF
+560 YPKKDDKNWLKF
-572 VNSVYDLK
+572 VNSVYD
-580 SDQIKIIERDCVP
+580 SNNNQIEILERPLEILEKI
-593 LVTSEAIK
+593 SQGK

>member
-1 MIYKRG
+1 MSLEI
-7 LSSNNIFNLCK
+7 SN
-18 NFLGKLK
+18 
-25 LMQASLKKEIKIE
+25 IKIE

-47 GAGAAGCFAAYEAK
+47 GAGVAGCFAAYEAK
-61 KLNPDIDVLILE
+61 RLNPNIDILILE
-73 KAHIDRSGCLAAGI
+73 KAHIDRSGCLAAGV

-92 YINPGQSPESFLD
+92 YITPGQTPSSFLE

-119 VYSIAKEVNHVVD
+119 VYSIAKEVNSVVN

-142 KDEKG
+142 KDETG
-147 DRYARGRGSI
+147 MPYVRGRGSI

-170 ATKATKAKILNRIVV
+170 ATKNTKAKILNRIVV
-185 TNLIKKGNKI
+185 TNLIIKKNKAC
-195 LGAFGFGIRD
+195 GAFGFGIRD
-205 GKFYIVEA
+205 GKFYIIEA
-213 KSTLVATGGAS
+213 KAVLVATGGAS
-224 GIYKPNNEGE
+224 GLYKPNNEGD
-234 ARHKIWYSPFNTG
+234 AKHKIWYSPFNTG

-293 NGERYLEEKYEHL
+293 LGERYLEERYKHL
-306 GGRKMP
+306 GGKSMP

-324 LEGHGPCY
+324 IEGRGPCY
-332 LDTTHLSKEQAE
+332 LDTTHLNKEQAE
-344 RLKAYYLHMT
+344 RLQAYYLHMT

-359 YWSSRNSS
+359 YWSARGTS
-367 PDFDPP
+367 PNTDPP

-380 YIVGGHAQAGY
+380 FLVGGHAQAGY
-391 WIDTNRKTTLENLYA
+391 WIDINRMSTIENLYA

-416 KYVTGCGVEGM
+416 KYLSGAGAEGM
-427 LSARDVV
+427 MAGRDVV
-434 SKLSTLKHEEI
+434 SRLGSLTHETVFEKDIKDELSRVFKYLESNKNTLK
-445 NNQDIQIELNRVFQP
+445 
-460 LQNNEKPILPDEL
+460 PDEL

-478 KIMDDYAGGISSG
+478 KTMDDYAGGIASG

-504 HIKQL
+504 YLKQI
-509 KEEAK
+509 KEESKHLFAK
-514 NLHADDFHELNKCHE
+514 DLHELMKCHE
-529 VIDRLDVATVLI
+529 VIDRIDVARVLI

-551 WPIYQSRAD
+551 WPIYQTRGD
-560 YPEKDDKNWLKF
+560 YPNRDDKNWLKF
-572 VNSVYDLK
+572 VNSVYDEAK
-580 SDQIKIIERDCVP
+580 DEIKIVERECKALDKALLEV
-593 LVTSEAIK
+593 

>member
-1 MIYKRG
+1 MLNKIE
-7 LSSNNIFNLCK
+7 N
-18 NFLGKLK
+18 
-25 LMQASLKKEIKIE
+25 IKIE

-61 KLNPDIDVLILE
+61 RLNPDIDVLILE
-73 KAHIDRSGCLAAGI
+73 KAHIDRSGCLAAGV

-92 YINPGQSPESFLD
+92 YLTPGQTPETFLD
-105 YVKKDSVDL
+105 YVKKDSMDL
-114 IREDL
+114 VREDL
-119 VYSIAKEVNHVVD
+119 VYTLAKEVNHVVK

-142 KDEKG
+142 KDENG
-147 DRYARGRGSI
+147 EYYVRGRGSI

-170 ATKATKAKILNRIVV
+170 ATKATKARILNRVV
-185 TNLIKKGNKI
+185 ITNLITNKNKVC
-195 LGAFGFGIRD
+195 GAFGFGVRD
-205 GKFYIVEA
+205 GKFYVIQA
-213 KSTLVATGGAS
+213 KAVLVATGGAG

-263 EMRYVSMRIKDLM
+263 EMRYISMRIKDLM

-283 QGVKAQQVNS
+283 QGVKAQQVNAL
-293 NGERYLEEKYEHL
+293 GERYLEERYKNL
-306 GGRKMP
+306 GGMSMP
-312 TSMRLWATLQEN
+312 TSMRMWATLQEN
-324 LEGHGPCY
+324 IEGRGPCY
-332 LDTTHLSKEQAE
+332 LDTTHLTKEQAE

-359 YWSSRNSS
+359 YWASRGST
-367 PDFDPP
+367 PDNDPP

-391 WIDTNRKTTLENLYA
+391 WIDVNRMATIENLYA

-416 KYVTGCGVEGM
+416 KYLSGAGAEGIIA
-427 LSARDVV
+427 ARNIV
-434 SKLSTLKHEEI
+434 SKLKNINEEQI
-445 NNQDIQIELNRVFQP
+445 YEKDIKDEMKRVFNP
-460 LQNNEKPILPDEL
+460 LLETLHATSLQPDEL

-478 KIMDDYAGGISSG
+478 KVMDEYAGGVTSG

-499 LKARK
+499 LKGRK

-509 KEEAK
+509 KEESK
-514 NLHADDFHELNKCHE
+514 NLFASKDGVTISLHELMKCHE
-529 VIDRLDVATVLI
+529 VIDRLDVASVLI

-560 YPEKDDKNWLKF
+560 YPERDDKNWLKF
-572 VNSVYDLK
+572 VNSIYDQRK
-580 SDQIKIIERDCVP
+580 DEIKIIERSRDVACNVP
-593 LVTSEAIK
+593 TPL

>member
-1 MIYKRG
+1 MNNLI
-7 LSSNNIFNLCK
+7 NNIK
-18 NFLGKLK
+18 TEK
-25 LMQASLKKEIKIE
+25 
-38 RLKTDFLII
+38 LKTDFLII
-47 GAGAAGCFAAYEAK
+47 GAGTAGCFAAYEAK
-61 KLNPDIDVLILE
+61 RLNPNIDILILE
-73 KAHIDRSGCLAAGI
+73 KAHIDRSGCLAAGV

-92 YINPGQSPESFLD
+92 YITPGQTPESFVE
-105 YVKKDSVDL
+105 YVKKDSMDL

-119 VYSIAKEVNHVVD
+119 VYSIAKEVNNVTK

-147 DRYARGRGSI
+147 LPYVRGRGSI

-170 ATKATKAKILNRIVV
+170 ATKATGAKILNRIVV
-185 TNLIKKGNKI
+185 TNLIVNQNKVC
-195 LGAFGFGIRD
+195 GTFAFGVRD
-205 GKFYIVEA
+205 GKFYVIEA
-213 KSTLVATGGAS
+213 KAVLVATGGAS

-252 GIRAGAEMTTF
+252 GIRAGAEMTSF

-283 QGVKAQQVNS
+283 QGVKAQQVNAL
-293 NGERYLEEKYEHL
+293 GERYLEERYAHL
-306 GGRKMP
+306 GGRSMP
-312 TSMRLWATLQEN
+312 TAMRLWATLQEN
-324 LEGHGPCY
+324 THGRGPCF
-332 LDTTHLSKEQAE
+332 LDTTHLTKEQAE
-344 RLKAYYLHMT
+344 RLQAYYLHMT

-359 YWSSRNSS
+359 YWSARGTS
-367 PDFDPP
+367 PDIDPP

-391 WIDTNRKTTLENLYA
+391 WIDINRMSTIENLYA

-416 KYVTGCGVEGM
+416 KYLSGAGAEGM
-427 LSARDVV
+427 IAARDIV
-434 SKLSTLKHEEI
+434 SKLPNFKHGEIYEKDVREEMK
-445 NNQDIQIELNRVFQP
+445 RVFAP
-460 LQNNEKPILPDEL
+460 MQNHGIQPDEL

-478 KIMDDYAGGISSG
+478 KIMDEYAGGISSS

-499 LKARK
+499 LKAK
-504 HIKQL
+504 KYLKQL
-509 KEEAK
+509 KEEST
-514 NLHADDFHELNKCHE
+514 NLYGQNLHELNKCHE
-529 VIDRLDVATVLI
+529 VIDRLDVATVLV

-560 YPEKDDKNWLKF
+560 YPNRDDKNWLKF
-572 VNSVYDLK
+572 VNSVYDQSK
-580 SDQIKIIERDCVP
+580 DEVKMIERLCKTLEKV
-593 LVTSEAIK
+593 K